1 MYLLDDNMSLYRM
14 YFCILV
20 LQNTFSHTSML
31 YFIWIHF
38 MKILFGVFVPI
49 SDKKCYDGLI
59 MPLSWSC
66 HWELKPSGEKHLKT
80 SSSWYFWKFPK
91 IHETHTSLS
100 SHLLL
105 YVSNNNILLYLYY
118 LIRLWILISFLLSM
132 VVILSYSAMK

>member
-1 MYLLDDNMSLYRM
+1 MTQLVLQAVSKDMLYNWPMYLLDDNMSLYRM

-59 MPLSWSC
+59 MPLS
-66 HWELKPSGEKHLKT
+66 
-80 SSSWYFWKFPK
+80 
-91 IHETHTSLS
+91 
-100 SHLLL
+100 
-105 YVSNNNILLYLYY
+105 
-118 LIRLWILISFLLSM
+118 
-132 VVILSYSAMK
+132 